1 MASDNSPKN
10 REITLNI
17 YLFLNSGY
25 NANFEKTNN
34 EIGSIVEEFL
44 VASRSRRLNI
54 LFSSFFL
61 SFFFFHTIYKIY
73 VILGFLMR
81 NLCWP

>member
-25 NANFEKTNN
+25 NANFEKTND
-34 EIGSIVEEFL
+34 EIGSSI
-44 VASRSRRLNI
+44 
-54 LFSSFFL
+54 
-61 SFFFFHTIYKIY
+61 
-73 VILGFLMR
+73 
-81 NLCWP
+81 